1 MKTSRMLAVP
11 AIAAVSLLAL
21 TGCFQL
27 PPMGGSGSNTGS
39 GSSTDP
45 GTGSDGGDSGDAAD
59 LAGTSWT
66 GDFNGQVSDIAF
78 TLNEDGTVDFSDW
91 AGDQFDA
98 PADVWSQDGDTI
110 EMTITQISVDETGE
124 ESFDVTLSGSAADG
138 SMELSGQGTDGGDYE
153 LSASQG

>member
-27 PPMGGSGSNTGS
+27 PPMGGATTGTDATTEPDGGSDDGS
-39 GSSTDP
+39 GDT
-45 GTGSDGGDSGDAAD
+45 AD

-78 TLNEDGTVDFSDW
+78 TLNEDGTIDFSDW
-91 AGDQFDA
+91 AGDTFDS

-110 EMTITQISVDETGE
+110 EMTITQISVDETGQ